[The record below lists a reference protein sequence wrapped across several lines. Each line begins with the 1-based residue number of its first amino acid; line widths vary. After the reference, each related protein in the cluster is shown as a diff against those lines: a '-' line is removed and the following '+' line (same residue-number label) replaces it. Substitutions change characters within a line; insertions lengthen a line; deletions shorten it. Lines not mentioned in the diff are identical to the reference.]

1 MKITVFVL
9 LFALF
14 AVFDLHA
21 QSDAALNNTTIIKMV
36 KAKLSDNL
44 IIDEINSSEVN
55 FDLSNEGI
63 KTLTASNVS
72 DEVIQAMKA
81 AYKAQEPAPSSV
93 KINPEVDTAPAAIV
107 PAAIVLSQDEQ
118 PDVSAILQEN
128 DTVEEQAP
136 AELQS
141 TTEQAAVAA
150 SIAPATDMVA
160 ESKITVTSPI
170 ENDVSAEPFIDVNE
184 ADKSVLSLPAKKLT
198 IEATARENGMVIL
211 IEQPALSYETISYVQ
226 PVSELIPF
234 YNSEFSSLAVVIR
247 EWDIKLRASLEKE
260 RQSLLKIS
268 KIEKEL
274 TSRKNSDA
282 KPFSKEIIDQNK
294 NLVLMWEQHKTIKN
308 EMVTEGKKL
317 AEDLKKISKETESAI
332 DTKFKE
338 VSKNVKSADADP
350 SAGKMSKKVIIPPQ
364 KFTSTVTGY
373 FAPVTMMLVCYQNEI
388 ITVQNTIAVWNEK
401 ALNTIQKDSECK
413 SQLNPLQEE
422 LTQYQATTKQNQKLK
437 KKEISALK
445 KQCDAI
451 EKERKQLAKQMT
463 DDGAKLSEE
472 LNKMK
477 TETISV
483 IQERFTDIIQ
493 IIEHSYQDKFN
504 L

>member
-1 MKITVFVL
+1 MKIAVFVL

-14 AVFDLHA
+14 AVPDLHA
-21 QSDAALNNTTIIKMV
+21 QSVVALNNTTIIKMV
-36 KAKLSDNL
+36 KAKLSDDL
-44 IIDEINSSEVN
+44 IIDEINSSKVN

-93 KINPEVDTAPAAIV
+93 TINPEVDAAPAAIV

-128 DTVEEQAP
+128 DTAEEQAP

-141 TTEQAAVAA
+141 TAEQAAVAA
-150 SIAPATDMVA
+150 SIAPATDMIA

-170 ENDVSAEPFIDVNE
+170 EKEISTEPVIPVNE
-184 ADKSVLSLPAKKLT
+184 VVKSEMPVKMLT
-198 IEATARENGMVIL
+198 IEATATEKGMLIL
-211 IEQPALSYETISYVQ
+211 IEQPALSFVTISFVQ

-247 EWDIKLRASLEKE
+247 EWDNKLRASLEKE
-260 RQSLLKIS
+260 KQSLLKIS

-274 TSRKNSDA
+274 TIRKNSDA

-294 NLVLMWEQHKTIKN
+294 NLVLSWEQHKKIKS

-332 DTKFKE
+332 ETKFKE

-350 SAGKMSKKVIIPPQ
+350 SAGKTSKKANIPPQ
-364 KFTSTVTGY
+364 KFTSTLTGY

-388 ITVQNTIAVWNEK
+388 ISVHNTIAAWNEK
-401 ALNTIQKDSECK
+401 ALNVIQKESELK

-451 EKERKQLAKQMT
+451 EKERKQLSKQMT
-463 DDGAKLSEE
+463 DDSAKLSEE

-493 IIEHSYQDKFN
+493 NIEHSYQDKFN